1 VRWRAL
7 HARWKAASSS
17 NGLHDVRQKTSR
29 RRWKLLR
36 AFWTPHDARQVVFD
50 VRWSHES
57 SLDDLPRPFKG
68 LSAPRWGAFTM
79 R

>member
-1 VRWRAL
+1 L
-7 HARWKAASSS
+7 KAASSS

-36 AFWTPHDARQVVFD
+36 AFWRLHDVRQGSFD

-57 SLDDLPRPFKG
+57 SLNDLHRPFKG
-68 LSAPRWGAFTM
+68 LSTPRWKAFTV